1 MVLLKLCS
9 VFLLIVILIRFKFPL
24 WGAVLAASL
33 MAAVVFRMSPA
44 VFCDRALHTV
54 LGQSCIELLLITY
67 GLILLQQLMDERCML
82 TNAEEGI
89 TGLSSN
95 PKLGSVVSPVVS
107 GLLPSP
113 AAVLM
118 AGSMLQKRYRGMMP
132 DDAMAFVTTYFRH
145 IPEALLPVYTNVILM
160 CAVTGTPE
168 WLFLLLMLP
177 YTFFNIIVPY
187 FVYLKPVDIKG
198 AFQKEQSEKTGL
210 LKKIFLNLW
219 PIFLII
225 LLILVFHLNTTLSV
239 YITLILFLI
248 QQKFSGKELGHF
260 LKTAF
265 NKNMMLMVITI
276 LLFTDILGTVGAP
289 AALLEA
295 YGDMPV
301 PLFLIYGFIVFV
313 GSIVSN
319 FTAMVPA
326 IFPLAAS
333 VTYAPISLV
342 IYLASLGHL
351 ASQLCPTHICIS
363 LCAEQFHISINDIFR
378 RTIPVTVIMLFVST
392 GLYFVMRMFQL

>member
-1 MVLLKLCS
+1 MFILLCQNRI
-9 VFLLIVILIRFKFPL
+9 FFYTFKTPL

-33 MAAVVFRMSPA
+33 LAAFVFQMAPS
-44 VFCDRALHTV
+44 VFCQRAVSTI
-54 LGQSCIELLLITY
+54 LGRSCIELLLITY
-67 GLILLQQLMDERCML
+67 GLILLQELMDERCML
-82 TNAEEGI
+82 TKAEEGI

-118 AGSMLQKRYRGMMP
+118 AGSMLQKRYKGMMP
-132 DDAMAFVTTYFRH
+132 DEAMAFITTYFRH

-177 YTFFNIIVPY
+177 YTFFNILVPY
-187 FVYLKPVDIKG
+187 FMYLSPVSIGSTSQK
-198 AFQKEQSEKTGL
+198 QKEQIGGL
-210 LKKIFLNLW
+210 FRKIFYNLW
-219 PIFLII
+219 PILLII
-225 LLILVFHLNTTLSV
+225 LLILVFRLNTTLAV
-239 YITLILFLI
+239 YITLLLFLI
-248 QQKFSGKELGHF
+248 QQKFSKKELVHF
-260 LKTAF
+260 FKISF

-276 LLFTDILGTVGAP
+276 LLFTDILGTAGAP
-289 AALLEA
+289 NALLEA
-295 YGDMPV
+295 YGNIPI

-333 VTYAPISLV
+333 VAHAPISLV

-378 RTIPVTVIMLFVST
+378 KTIPVTGIMLFIST
-392 GLYFVMRMFQL
+392 GLYFIMQLFKL